1 MPSKYVREHN
11 QAVIILISPDVQT
24 LCCLRKTSMR
34 RGLCRRPCRGTARVL
49 IQSSSKYKM
58 EDQVLGISN
67 PKVDILTI
75 NMTEI
80 FLLLKNMFSVCSDVT
95 STSSSTSSQLLV
107 VVASEDGQ
115 VSYGQELSLALNMAT
130 LVLLPRN
137 VRTDQQT
144 NSTVSIIRKC
154 ISKTSH
160 VFISIFTDRLIL
172 SLSY

>member
-34 RGLCRRPCRGTARVL
+34 RGLCRRPCRGTDRVL
-49 IQSSSKYKM
+49 IQNSSKYKM

-67 PKVDILTI
+67 PKVDI

>member
-1 MPSKYVREHN
+1 
-11 QAVIILISPDVQT
+11 
-24 LCCLRKTSMR
+24 
-34 RGLCRRPCRGTARVL
+34 
-49 IQSSSKYKM
+49 
-58 EDQVLGISN
+58 
-67 PKVDILTI
+67 
-75 NMTEI
+75 MTEI

-115 VSYGQELSLALNMAT
+115 VSSGQELSLALNMPT

-137 VRTDQQT
+137 LRTDQQT

-154 ISKTSH
+154 ISQTSH

>member
-11 QAVIILISPDVQT
+11 QALIILMSPAVQT

-34 RGLCRRPCRGTARVL
+34 RGLCRRPCRGTDRVL
-49 IQSSSKYKM
+49 IQNSSKYKM

-67 PKVDILTI
+67 PKVDI

>member
-67 PKVDILTI
+67 PKVDI

-115 VSYGQELSLALNMAT
+115 VSYGQELSLALNMPT

-137 VRTDQQT
+137 LRTDQQT

-160 VFISIFTDRLIL
+160 IFISIFTDRLIL

>member
-11 QAVIILISPDVQT
+11 QALIILMSPAVQT
-24 LCCLRKTSMR
+24 LCCLRKTPMR

-49 IQSSSKYKM
+49 IQNSSKYKM

-67 PKVDILTI
+67 PKVDI

-80 FLLLKNMFSVCSDVT
+80 FLLLKNTFSVCSDVT

-115 VSYGQELSLALNMAT
+115 VSSGQELSLALNMPT

-137 VRTDQQT
+137 LRTDQQT

-154 ISKTSH
+154 TSQTSH

>member
-34 RGLCRRPCRGTARVL
+34 RGLCCRPCRGTARVL

-67 PKVDILTI
+67 PKVDI

-115 VSYGQELSLALNMAT
+115 VSYGQELSLALNMPT

-137 VRTDQQT
+137 LRTDQQT

-160 VFISIFTDRLIL
+160 IFISIFTDRLIL

>member
-67 PKVDILTI
+67 PKVDI

-115 VSYGQELSLALNMAT
+115 VSYGQELSLALNMPT
-130 LVLLPRN
+130 LVMLPRN
-137 VRTDQQT
+137 LRTDQQT